1 MGAWYCKRNYENDIL
16 KDFVKKYTGYLYS
29 LLNSPT
35 FSIFACQANF
45 QAVYRPTLLH
55 ELDWS
60 RLWNWDFLL
69 LSRDKVLRKNV
80 AKRERENEKDK
91 DELSSRNLQSQIR

>member
-1 MGAWYCKRNYENDIL
+1 MGAWYCKRNYENVIL

-55 ELDWS
+55 ELD
-60 RLWNWDFLL
+60 
-69 LSRDKVLRKNV
+69 
-80 AKRERENEKDK
+80 
-91 DELSSRNLQSQIR
+91 